1 MIRTKRAYSPAE
13 RADGRRVLIDRLWPR
28 GLTRVAAHL
37 DAWEKEVAPSEDLR
51 RWFGHD
57 PRRFEEFRA
66 RYRAELLR
74 HPERLADLV
83 VRAEH
88 GTLTLIYAAK
98 DEAHSNAAVL
108 KELLEESLR

>member
-1 MIRTKRAYSPAE
+1 MIRTKRAYDRPA
-13 RADGRRVLIDRLWPR
+13 AGDGRRILIDRLWPR
-28 GLTRVAAHL
+28 GLTRAAAHL
-37 DAWEKEVAPSEDLR
+37 DDWEKELAPSEELR

-57 PRRFEEFRA
+57 PERFPQFRA

-74 HPERLADLV
+74 RPDRLADLV

-88 GTLTLIYAAK
+88 GTLTLVFAAK

>member
-1 MIRTKRAYSPAE
+1 MIRTKRAYDPPAAE
-13 RADGRRVLIDRLWPR
+13 DGRRVLVDRLWPR
-28 GLTRVAAHL
+28 GLTHAAAHL
-37 DAWEKEVAPSEDLR
+37 DGWDKEVAPSEDLR

-57 PRRFEEFRA
+57 PERFAQFRA

-74 HPERLADLV
+74 HPERLADLI

-88 GTLTLIYAAK
+88 ETLTLVFAAK
-98 DEAHSNAAVL
+98 DGAHSNAAVL